1 MGQWMNGF
9 TKRLDTIRKA
19 SIEGGGVDRIEIQHK
34 LGKLTVRERIERLFD
49 PGSFQQ
55 LGTLVVEQQEI
66 VAVDAAE
73 IKRKGLS
80 GKESP
85 SDGVMIGFGKVN
97 GKKVAVYATDF
108 TVMSGSIGDQGS
120 WMIADMISMAGKMRI
135 PIIALYDSAGLRGTF
150 TDGRPGYDGIGRIFK
165 YHSLYSGVIPQIGL
179 LLGPCVGLMA
189 YAPVLC
195 HFLIMNEKTAFLWL
209 GGERKSDIA
218 GSAQQHMMD
227 SGQCDFVVDS
237 DEAAIDKA
245 KELLRFLPQNCWKKP
260 ARFETSDPIDR
271 QEEELLDVMPN
282 DPKFTYDI
290 HEIIK
295 RIVDDGYY
303 LELKEDYANHFVIGF
318 CSFGGRVAGL
328 VANNPDELS
337 GIFEPDCSDKY
348 DRFMNFLD
356 AFSIPLITLSDTTA
370 FVPGDAWERKGVIRH
385 GAKLLH
391 SYARFTAPKVSIPLR
406 RFYGGGQV
414 VMGAHGM
421 APDLIYGWPTAEF
434 APAGP
439 ENIVQTIFH
448 KELKRAK
455 EEGNYQEVHDTLLAK
470 LVEEFTVMTRARSW
484 TDLYIVQE
492 VIDPRE
498 TRPTICKA
506 LEALEDKEEKLP
518 ENKRSIKPA

>member
-1 MGQWMNGF
+1 MGRWMDGF

-19 SIEGGGVDRIEIQHK
+19 GIEGGGIDRVEIQHK
-34 LGKLTVRERIERLFD
+34 RGKLTARERIQRLFD
-49 PGSFQQ
+49 RDSFQP
-55 LGTLVVEQQEI
+55 LGTLVVEQQAI
-66 VAVDAAE
+66 TVVDAGE
-73 IKRKGLS
+73 VKRKGRS
-80 GKESP
+80 GKKSP
-85 SDGVMIGFGKVN
+85 SDGVIIGFGKVN
-97 GKKVAVYATDF
+97 GKKVAAYATDF
-108 TVMSGSIGDQGS
+108 TVMSGSVGDQGS
-120 WMIADMISMAGKMRI
+120 WMIAEMISMAGKMRI
-135 PIIALYDSAGLRGTF
+135 PLIAMYDSAGLRGTF
-150 TDGRPGYDGIGRIFK
+150 TNGRPGYDGIGRILK

-209 GGERKSDIA
+209 GGEKESEGG
-218 GSAQQHMMD
+218 GSAQQHMTE

-245 KELLRFLPQNCWKKP
+245 KELLRFLPQNCWENP
-260 ARFETSDPIDR
+260 PRLETNDPIDR
-271 QEEELLDVMPN
+271 QEEDLVEVMPN

-290 HEIIK
+290 HEIIS

-303 LELKEDYANHFVIGF
+303 LELKKDFATHFVIGF
-318 CSFGGRVAGL
+318 CSFGGKVAGL

-356 AFSIPLITLSDTTA
+356 AFNIPLITLSDTTA
-370 FVPGDAWERKGVIRH
+370 FVPGDRWERKGVIRH

-391 SYARFTAPKVSIPLR
+391 SYARFTAPKITMPLR

-455 EEGNYQEVHDTLLAK
+455 EEGNYQEVHDKLLAQ
-470 LVEEFTVMTRARSW
+470 LVQECSVMTRARSW
-484 TDLYIVQE
+484 TDVYTVQE

-498 TRPTICKA
+498 TRPTLCRA
-506 LEALEDKEEKLP
+506 LEVLEGKEEKLP
-518 ENKRSIKPA
+518 DNKRSIKPA